1 MINPETLIIARW
13 KDTVDYFM
21 IFVLCIC
28 WLRFFTYFLVIR
40 DISKLLLILI
50 AMIGDTV
57 AFMFIVCCFILIMS
71 SVFTTLYQDTNPDKF
86 GGLAK
91 TARALFDASIGNYD
105 YGDMG
110 DRELSFSVLQIVF
123 VFFGNILLMN
133 YLIAILSTTYENMKQ
148 TGIFKYKVNLYQ
160 YCERFMI
167 AFEDKF
173 YGELVLHPPPVSY
186 LSSVMLL
193 GIFSTT
199 AMTYITMGFSYLMH
213 WIENF
218 FFIGGFIMFEAAL
231 APLAYIKIWINI
243 IANSMSLLKTIVNC
257 IAWAVMGLPMMA
269 FMILRDSAF
278 LIRILSNHQGCQ
290 YTRELKEQQRKDRI
304 K

>member
-1 MINPETLIIARW
+1 
-13 KDTVDYFM
+13 M

-50 AMIGDTV
+50 AMIGDTM
-57 AFMFIVCCFILIMS
+57 AFMFIVCCFILIVS

-105 YGDMG
+105 YDNMG

-167 AFEDKF
+167 AFNDQS

-186 LSSVMLL
+186 LS
-193 GIFSTT
+193 T
-199 AMTYITMGFSYLMH
+199 AMLPFIWSATVMRYVTMGFSYLMH
-213 WIENF
+213 WIENLL
-218 FFIGGFIMFEAAL
+218 FIGGFIMFEGAI
-231 APLAYIKIWINI
+231 APLAYVKIWINI
-243 IANSMSLLKTIVNC
+243 IANSMSLLKTILNC
-257 IAWAVMGLPMMA
+257 LAWVVMGLPMIV
-269 FMILRDSAF
+269 FLILRDSTY
-278 LIRILSNHQGCQ
+278 LIKILGHHQGCQ
-290 YTRELKEQQRKDRI
+290 QA
-304 K
+304 